1 MPNAGDPQAVHK
13 KLNLFAEFHSLMHKL
28 MASIMLALLVLSAP
42 ATAQGVPQ
50 GAPVD
55 GIPCDT
61 AEGALLH
68 FHPHVAI
75 SDHGKPVVIP
85 EDVGRPLATPC
96 LYWIHTHTPDGIV
109 HIESP
114 RYRTFKLGE
123 FFDIW
128 AQPLTRTNVAGAK
141 VRKGEKVMVW
151 VAGRLYAG
159 DPRKID
165 LAQHLD
171 IDIAVG
177 PPYKRPAA
185 FTAWNGN

>member
-1 MPNAGDPQAVHK
+1 MPNADDPQALHK

-28 MASIMLALLVLSAP
+28 MASLMLALLVLGAP
-42 ATAQGVPQ
+42 ARAQGVQQ

-128 AQPLTRTNVAGAK
+128 AQPLSRTNVAGAK
-141 VRKGEKVMVW
+141 VRKGEKVLVW
-151 VAGRLYAG
+151 VAGRLYTG

>member
-1 MPNAGDPQAVHK
+1 MPNSSRPHVLHK
-13 KLNLFAEFHSLMHKL
+13 KLALFVEFHGLMHKF
-28 MASIMLALLVLSAP
+28 MVAALCAVMVLTAP
-42 ATAQGVPQ
+42 AGARAVPQ
-50 GAPVD
+50 GGPVD

-68 FHPHVAI
+68 FHPHLSVN
-75 SDHGKPVVIP
+75 DHGKPVVIP

-96 LYWIHTHTPDGIV
+96 LYWVHTHTPDGII

-114 RYRTFKLGE
+114 RYRTFTLGE

-128 AQPLTRTNVAGAK
+128 AQPLTKTNVAGAK
-141 VRKGEKVMVW
+141 LRKGEKLLVW
-151 VAGRLYAG
+151 VAGRPFTGNL
-159 DPRKID
+159 RKLE

-171 IDIAVG
+171 IAIAVG
-177 PPYKRPAA
+177 PPYVKPAP

>member
-1 MPNAGDPQAVHK
+1 MLHARDPQAVHK
-13 KLNLFAEFHSLMHKL
+13 KLNLFAEIHSVMHKL
-28 MASIMLALLVLSAP
+28 TASIMLALLVLGAP
-42 ATAQGVPQ
+42 ARAQGVPQ
-50 GAPVD
+50 GAPGD

-128 AQPLTRTNVAGAK
+128 AQPLSRTNVAGAK

-151 VAGRLYAG
+151 VAGRLYPG
-159 DPRKID
+159 DPRKIE

>member
-13 KLNLFAEFHSLMHKL
+13 KLDLFAEIQSVMHKL
-28 MASIMLALLVLSAP
+28 TVSIMLALLVLGAP

-50 GAPVD
+50 GTPVD

-85 EDVGRPLATPC
+85 EDVGRPLVTPC

-128 AQPLTRTNVAGAK
+128 AQPLSRTNVAGAK

-151 VAGRLYAG
+151 VAGRLYTG
-159 DPRKID
+159 DLRKID

>member
-1 MPNAGDPQAVHK
+1 MPNSGDPQAVHK
-13 KLNLFAEFHSLMHKL
+13 KLDLFAEIHGVMHKL
-28 MASIMLALLVLSAP
+28 TASIMLALLVLGAP
-42 ATAQGVPQ
+42 ARAQGVPQ

-61 AEGALLH
+61 AEGSLLH

-85 EDVGRPLATPC
+85 EDVGRPLGAPC

-128 AQPLTRTNVAGAK
+128 ARPLTRTDVAGAK
-141 VRKGEKVMVW
+141 VRKGEKVMIW
-151 VAGRLYAG
+151 VAGRLYTG

>member
-1 MPNAGDPQAVHK
+1 MLHARDPQAVHK
-13 KLNLFAEFHSLMHKL
+13 KSNLFAEIHSVMHKL
-28 MASIMLALLVLSAP
+28 TASIMLALLVLGAP
-42 ATAQGVPQ
+42 ARAQGVPQ

-128 AQPLTRTNVAGAK
+128 AQPLSRTNVAGAK

-151 VAGRLYAG
+151 VAGRLYPG
-159 DPRKID
+159 DPRKIE